1 MWFPTNSSNQGWG
14 EATVYS
20 RHTVR
25 MVSLL
30 QAFRQSEA
38 ARRKKRGGLG
48 RAARLL
54 LSPFSPSLVLIFFA
68 PRFTSRSF
76 QLSERLEC
84 AVEWY
89 GEIAK
94 GPGQALRRCWHLR
107 VSLTIKFLWEKCALM
122 LLLLVF
128 SKPFLRNNWYTKLI
142 LVGLNGVLGHRQG
155 AMRCFVEQKG
165 VSRIIG
171 ESC

>member
-76 QLSERLEC
+76 QLSERLEY
-84 AVEWY
+84 AAEWY
-89 GEIAK
+89 DGEIAK
-94 GPGQALRRCWHLR
+94 GPGQAFRRCWHLR
-107 VSLTIKFLWEKCALM
+107 VSLTIKFLWENCALM

-128 SKPFLRNNWYTKLI
+128 SKPLFTEQ
-142 LVGLNGVLGHRQG
+142 LVYKINTGGFEWRPG
-155 AMRCFVEQKG
+155 
-165 VSRIIG
+165 S
-171 ESC
+171 

>member
-76 QLSERLEC
+76 QLSGRLES
-84 AVEWY
+84 AAEWY
-89 GEIAK
+89 DGEIAK

-128 SKPFLRNNWYTKLI
+128 SKPLFTEQ
-142 LVGLNGVLGHRQG
+142 LVYKINTGGFEWRPG
-155 AMRCFVEQKG
+155 
-165 VSRIIG
+165 S
-171 ESC
+171 